1 MKTTTT
7 NFNNLINNGFPYHYV
22 NLYLN
27 NIKLDVTFKSFNYY
41 GLINSGEGITIGS
54 TCASYVEFELYNQST
69 SLENEEVQV
78 KVGIDVNGTIEN
90 VSLGFFTITKPTNK
104 DEVSKYVAYDRMI
117 KLEKLYVS
125 SLSNPTVKRIMNEI
139 GTQTGYGFKD
149 TLTNDINIDALKIKG
164 YTYREII
171 GYLSALYGANCVI
184 NDIGQIEFKIY
195 QNSNI
200 AVERNKIYE
209 NGLELSSDNIF
220 KIEYLKCATGETV
233 EHTST
238 DEEGEEVI
246 NTEDVILSVGAGT
259 TGITISNPLMTQSIL
274 ENIYNTYLKNLTYRP
289 CKVSMLG
296 NITIECGD
304 IVSVNDG
311 TNIYNVP
318 IMNLKHSIDG
328 GITTNIEAVSQTES
342 EQEINYTG
350 PTIKYVERVYSE
362 LIEANEI
369 LASKIQASNITT
381 DYLETHY
388 AKIDLA
394 NIKDA
399 CITTAMIGTEVVG
412 TSQIA
417 NSSITD
423 AKIVELTANKITAG
437 ELSCD
442 RLIINGSDKSL
453 VYYLNNMGDLTSTQV
468 DTLNGDTLTPRS
480 ITADK
485 IVANAITSKEIAS
498 NTITANEIKTATIT
512 ADQIAGNTITSA
524 EIKTGSIKA
533 VSLDVSDL
541 FAQNITFKGT
551 ITGGNASG
559 GGVIKSYNYLANSNG
574 MKINLYDGTIDSKNF
589 KVSEEG
595 IINATDAVLKGS
607 VYAEYGEIAGWTI
620 KNDKIAGGT
629 GAEGS
634 EVAMMQSPSSN
645 TTYVF
650 ACGGSTHEGYS
661 SCPFRVTKT
670 GNVYSNK
677 FVLSNKYTETSG
689 LYSYWSDGLQHPIV
703 QVAGSGAITFGYS
716 DEGSVSRNT
725 IIRGETIYFAC
736 GGASGNTA
744 GKRIIEFD
752 YDNSDNAGFRPT
764 ANNTTYL
771 GSTNYKWKEIHG
783 VTIYENG
790 SSLSSLYASSSH
802 SHSGYA
808 SSSHTH
814 SNYVKTDGS
823 TTLTSV
829 VNMGTDIE
837 SVDGLRYYI
846 NGKATGRFNILRW
859 KDGKAY
865 SSIRY
870 KNNIK
875 YKDCE
880 YWHDEIMKM
889 KPCTFYY
896 NDDDSNKRIGL
907 IAEELFELIPELVG
921 LDDEGKPEGIEYSNL
936 TIPLILETQRLNS
949 IIENQQKEINEL
961 KDLVNKL
968 INM

>member
-22 NLYLN
+22 NLYLDN
-27 NIKLDVTFKSFNYY
+27 VKLDVTFKSFNYY

-195 QNSNI
+195 KNSNI
-200 AVERNKIYE
+200 VIERNKIYE

-246 NTEDVILSVGAGT
+246 NTEDVILSIGAGT

-289 CKVSMLG
+289 CKVNMIG
-296 NITIECGD
+296 DITIECGD

-311 TNIYNVP
+311 ANTYNVP

-342 EQEINYTG
+342 EQEINFTG

-362 LIEANEI
+362 LIEANEM
-369 LASKIQASNITT
+369 LANKIQASNITT

-437 ELSCD
+437 TLSCD
-442 RLIINGSDKSL
+442 RLVINGSDKSL

-468 DTLNGDTLTPRS
+468 NTINGDTLTPRS

-485 IVANAITSKEIAS
+485 IVANAITSNEIAS
-498 NTITANEIKTATIT
+498 KTITANEIKAGTITANEIATYTIT
-512 ADQIAGNTITSA
+512 ADEIASRTITSA
-524 EIKTGSIKA
+524 EIKTGTITANEIKSGTITA
-533 VSLDVSDL
+533 DKINVSDL
-541 FAQNITFKGT
+541 FAKDITATGT
-551 ITGGNASG
+551 ITGITLKGANLDLTNGISMTNDNSEVGIITQSVNSLSIASADRTLLTLDGGLGVNIGTQYANIQLSSNYIFMKAGEMEIGDEGGCDMYLNAS
-559 GGVIKSYNYLANSNG
+559 VR
-574 MKINLYDGTIDSKNF
+574 T
-589 KVSEEG
+589 
-595 IINATDAVLKGS
+595 
-607 VYAEYGEIAGWTI
+607 
-620 KNDKIAGGT
+620 NDL
-629 GAEGS
+629 
-634 EVAMMQSPSSN
+634 SPSSVSCSGEGSFSRVISEGSFGSTASHSTSVALYCKWKDGSN
-645 TTYVF
+645 HNLAYKETDGLSAYFGWNGSSSYATVSTLRGYTVAL
-650 ACGGSTHEGYS
+650 ACNGNGGGSANANRID
-661 SCPFRVTKT
+661 FKDIN
-670 GNVYSNK
+670 GNVGFYPASN
-677 FVLSNKYTETSG
+677 
-689 LYSYWSDGLQHPIV
+689 
-703 QVAGSGAITFGYS
+703 
-716 DEGSVSRNT
+716 
-725 IIRGETIYFAC
+725 
-736 GGASGNTA
+736 
-744 GKRIIEFD
+744 
-752 YDNSDNAGFRPT
+752 NA
-764 ANNTTYL
+764 TYL
-771 GSTNYKWKEIHG
+771 GHNSYRWKG
-783 VTIYENG
+783 VYTTTIYVNGTQQHSDRRLKNNINYDIDNDFEDLIYNGVKPTSYCFNDDDKKITRYGIIAQDLRDWMINNNKDLRGYLCIEN
-790 SSLSSLYASSSH
+790 
-802 SHSGYA
+802 
-808 SSSHTH
+808 
-814 SNYVKTDGS
+814 K
-823 TTLTSV
+823 
-829 VNMGTDIE
+829 NMDQ
-837 SVDGLRYYI
+837 SANVDLNTNEDEVDYYI
-846 NGKATGRFNILRW
+846 NYIEF
-859 KDGKAY
+859 
-865 SSIRY
+865 
-870 KNNIK
+870 
-875 YKDCE
+875 
-880 YWHDEIMKM
+880 
-889 KPCTFYY
+889 
-896 NDDDSNKRIGL
+896 
-907 IAEELFELIPELVG
+907 IA
-921 LDDEGKPEGIEYSNL
+921 
-936 TIPLILETQRLNS
+936 PLIKVVQK
-949 IIENQQKEINEL
+949 QKKEIDEL

-968 INM
+968 INK

>member
-22 NLYLN
+22 NLYLD

-69 SLENEEVQV
+69 SLENKEVQV
-78 KVGIDVNGTIEN
+78 KVGIDVNGTLEHI
-90 VSLGFFTITKPTNK
+90 SLGFFTITKPINT
-104 DEVSKYVAYDRMI
+104 DEVSKYTAYDRMI

-184 NDIGQIEFKIY
+184 NDVGQIEFKKY

-200 AVERNKIYE
+200 TIERNKIYE

-238 DEEGEEVI
+238 NVEGEEVT
-246 NTEDVILSVGAGT
+246 NTEDVVLSIGAGT

-274 ENIYNTYLKNLTYRP
+274 ENIYNTYLKNLAYRP
-289 CKVSMLG
+289 CKVNMIG
-296 NITIECGD
+296 NITLECGD
-304 IVSVNDG
+304 IVSINDG
-311 TNIYNVP
+311 SNTYNVP

-328 GITTNIEAVSQTES
+328 GISSNIEAVSQTES
-342 EQEINYTG
+342 EQEINFTG

-394 NIKDA
+394 NIKEA

-417 NSSITD
+417 NGSITD

-437 ELSCD
+437 TLSCD
-442 RLIINGSDKSL
+442 RLLINGSDKSL
-453 VYYLNNMGDLTSTQV
+453 VYYLNNMGNLTYSEV
-468 DTLNGDTLTPRS
+468 DTLNGGVLTERS

-485 IVANAITSKEIAS
+485 IVANAITSNEIAS
-498 NTITANEIKTATIT
+498 KTITANEIKTATIT
-512 ADQIAGNTITSA
+512 ANEIAGNTITSA
-524 EIKTGSIKA
+524 EIN
-533 VSLDVSDL
+533 VSQL
-541 FAQNITFKGT
+541 FAQDITATGT
-551 ITGGNASG
+551 ISGLTLKGVKFEASND
-559 GGVIKSYNYLANSNG
+559 ISFLLNG
-574 MKINLYDGTIDSKNF
+574 TSVAKINAKQDSNSGILQIYGEKGIYLHTSSNSYPITLDSKW
-589 KVSEEG
+589 
-595 IINATDAVLKGS
+595 I
-607 VYAEYGEIAGWTI
+607 EIGNSKKISI
-620 KNDKIAGGT
+620 KN
-629 GAEGS
+629 
-634 EVAMMQSPSSN
+634 N
-645 TTYVF
+645 Y
-650 ACGGSTHEGYS
+650 
-661 SCPFRVTKT
+661 
-670 GNVYSNK
+670 
-677 FVLSNKYTETSG
+677 
-689 LYSYWSDGLQHPIV
+689 PI
-703 QVAGSGAITFGYS
+703 
-716 DEGSVSRNT
+716 T
-725 IIRGETIYFAC
+725 IISDTGLNINCETNI
-736 GGASGNTA
+736 S
-744 GKRIIEFD
+744 
-752 YDNSDNAGFRPT
+752 
-764 ANNTTYL
+764 
-771 GSTNYKWKEIHG
+771 STLDAT
-783 VTIYENG
+783 TIYENG
-790 SSLSSLYASSSH
+790 TSLSSKYASYSH
-802 SHSGYA
+802 THSGYA

-829 VNMGTDIE
+829 LNMGSDTA
-837 SVDGLRYYI
+837 SDGLRYYI
-846 NGKATGRFNILRW
+846 NGNATGRFNICRW
-859 KDGKAY
+859 KDGKAL

-875 YKDCE
+875 YKDCD
-880 YWHDEIMKM
+880 YWHDEIMKI

-896 NDDDSNKRIGL
+896 NDDDSKKRIGL
-907 IAEELFELIPELVG
+907 IAEDLFELIPELVG
-921 LDDEGKPEGIEYSNL
+921 LDDEGKPEAIEYSNL
-936 TIPLILETQRLNS
+936 TIPLILETQRLNG
-949 IIENQQKEINEL
+949 IIENQQKEFNEL

-968 INM
+968 INK